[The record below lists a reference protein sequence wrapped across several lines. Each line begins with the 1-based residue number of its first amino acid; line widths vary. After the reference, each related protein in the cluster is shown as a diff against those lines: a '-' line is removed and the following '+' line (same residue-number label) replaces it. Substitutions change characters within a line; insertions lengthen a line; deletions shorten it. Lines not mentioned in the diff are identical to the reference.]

1 MKNERKKQNI
11 RIIVTVTVVT
21 AAVLLLDFFRV
32 KYLGSGCI
40 SKALFGVSCP
50 ACGMTRA
57 FFSAITLNFKAAFY
71 YNPAWWTV
79 PLAALSCAMTFID
92 KKRIR
97 VWVITFA
104 VALAIIIGVWIF
116 RLAMGTTV

>member
-11 RIIVTVTVVT
+11 RIAVTVTVIT
-21 AAVLLLDFFRV
+21 AAVLVLDFFRV
-32 KYLGSGCI
+32 KYLGNGCI
-40 SKALFGVSCP
+40 SKALFNVSCP

-57 FFSAITLNFKAAFY
+57 FLSVFFLDFRAAFY
-71 YNPAWWTV
+71 YNPAWWAV
-79 PLAALSCAMTFID
+79 PVAALSCLMTFID

-97 VWVITFA
+97 VWIIVFA
-104 VALAIIIGVWIF
+104 CALAVIIGVWIF